1 MTTKKMYKSYVS
13 NLKDEPS
20 ALVFYVNGKRVR
32 GCFLGF
38 FLYYLFLVFGCSFLI
53 FNSNVYE
60 FKGVDLSDLI
70 LFTHVHIS
78 AEYKVSFKNAI
89 QIKELCSQI
98 SDNFSSVCKLSR
110 R

>member
-32 GCFLGF
+32 GFLGF
-38 FLYYLFLVFGCSFLI
+38 LGVLFVI

-60 FKGVDLSDLI
+60 FKDVDLSDLI
-70 LFTHVHIS
+70 PVKFWQFV
-78 AEYKVSFKNAI
+78 VF
-89 QIKELCSQI
+89 Q
-98 SDNFSSVCKLSR
+98 
-110 R
+110 